1 MGDACDERVDV
12 RLPFTGEIR
21 STSKRKYILPR
32 AYTEPLRRMKSI
44 YNVTDILFAT
54 DLQEV
59 IDWALSSMTE
69 FNWHYQDFDRSSLEE
84 GRGWIEKRSDIRRRE
99 TESAN
104 IEMNMLSRG
113 HVFVG
118 SLCSHFSRTILWA
131 IAGRRIMLPP

>member
-1 MGDACDERVDV
+1 MRRIEAFDLVTSHETLVATRNETLVETYDSQ
-12 RLPFTGEIR
+12 EI
-21 STSKRKYILPR
+21 
-32 AYTEPLRRMKSI
+32 
-44 YNVTDILFAT
+44 
-54 DLQEV
+54 
-59 IDWALSSMTE
+59 IDWDPLSMTE